1 MVEGEQRRARRIM
14 VFCNTLD
21 SCRATEHALQ
31 EAGLPTRCYH
41 GDVPLQVG
49 LCRVTFDDA
58 HCPAMLLATL
68 FLSCITLSV
77 S

>member
-1 MVEGEQRRARRIM
+1 MLGVDRWVWYDQVVEAEQRRRRRVM

-41 GDVPLQVG
+41 GDVPLQV
-49 LCRVTFDDA
+49 
-58 HCPAMLLATL
+58 
-68 FLSCITLSV
+68 
-77 S
+77 

>member
-1 MVEGEQRRARRIM
+1 MTLLQLVEGEQRQRRRVM

-41 GDVPLQVG
+41 GDVPLQARVLG
-49 LCRVTFDDA
+49 RIARLCG
-58 HCPAMLLATL
+58 PG
-68 FLSCITLSV
+68 
-77 S
+77 